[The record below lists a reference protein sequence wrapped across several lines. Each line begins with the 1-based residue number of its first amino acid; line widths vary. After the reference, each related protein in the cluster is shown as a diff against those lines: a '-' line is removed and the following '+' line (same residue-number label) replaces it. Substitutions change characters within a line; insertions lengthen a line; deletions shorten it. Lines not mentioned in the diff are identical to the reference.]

1 MNDPK
6 KEAFNPLFTNP
17 LEAVSGMTVSDLN
30 RYLPAVRQEDE
41 IKMTRNQMEEGLFL
55 ADGIKGLARLPDNTI
70 DLIVTNPPES
80 PWKDA
85 SDKNSPLTL
94 QEYYQ
99 WNEKWLE
106 QSFRVLKPTGSIY
119 LICGWRY
126 SGMYHALLSNN
137 FNIQSRITWRN
148 NQAKDQPRLVIWR
161 NVLSDIWFA
170 TKTNEFMFDQKKVS
184 SFKEAEQKQQ
194 LNNFWADII
203 DIQIGT
209 KNQFERG
216 KPEEVLKRIFT
227 VSSFK
232 LNWVV
237 DPFMGRGSVGIIA
250 RKTGRRFIGFE
261 TDQDQ
266 LLMAMKRIDQT

>member
-1 MNDPK
+1 MNNPK
-6 KEAFNPLFTNP
+6 KEVFNPLFTNP

-30 RYLPAVRQEDE
+30 RYLPAVRQENE
-41 IKMTRNQMEEGLFL
+41 IKMTKNQMKEGLFL
-55 ADGIKGLARLPDNTI
+55 AEGRKGLARLPDKTI
-70 DLIVTNPPES
+70 DLIVTKPPES
-80 PWKDA
+80 PWQDI
-85 SDKNSPLTL
+85 SDNNPPLTL

-126 SGMYHALLSNN
+126 SGMYHALLSNS
-137 FNIQSRITWRN
+137 FNVQSRITWRYN
-148 NQAKDQPRLVIWR
+148 RAKDQPRLVIWR

-184 SFKEAEQKQQ
+184 SFKEVEQNQQ
-194 LNNFWADII
+194 LNNLWGDIL
-203 DIQIGT
+203 DIRIGAEG
-209 KNQFERG
+209 QYEGG
-216 KPEEVLKRIFT
+216 KPEQVLKRIFT

-237 DPFMGRGSVGIIA
+237 DPFMGRGSVGIMA
-250 RKTGRRFIGFE
+250 KKTGRRFVGFE

-266 LLMAMKRIDQT
+266 LLLAMKHIDQA

>member
-1 MNDPK
+1 
-6 KEAFNPLFTNP
+6 
-17 LEAVSGMTVSDLN
+17 MTVSDLN
-30 RYLPAVRQEDE
+30 RYLPAVRQENE

-70 DLIVTNPPES
+70 DIIVTNPPES
-80 PWKDA
+80 PGKEA
-85 SDKNSPLTL
+85 SEKNPLLTL

-184 SFKEAEQKQQ
+184 SLKEAEQKQE
-194 LNNFWADII
+194 LNNFWADIF
-203 DIQIGT
+203 DIQIGA

-237 DPFMGRGSVGIIA
+237 DPFMGRGSVGIMA
-250 RKTGRRFIGFE
+250 KKTGRRFIGFE

>member
-30 RYLPAVRQEDE
+30 RYLPAVRQENE

-55 ADGIKGLARLPDNTI
+55 ADGLKGLARLPDNTI
-70 DLIVTNPPES
+70 DIIVTNPPES
-80 PWKDA
+80 PWKEA
-85 SDKNSPLTL
+85 SEKNPPLTL

-237 DPFMGRGSVGIIA
+237 DPFMGRGSVGIMA
-250 RKTGRRFIGFE
+250 KKTGRRFIGFE

>member
-1 MNDPK
+1 MNGPK

-30 RYLPAVRQEDE
+30 RYLPAVQQENE

-70 DLIVTNPPES
+70 DIIVTNPPES
-80 PWKDA
+80 PWKEA
-85 SDKNSPLTL
+85 SEKNPPLTL

-237 DPFMGRGSVGIIA
+237 DPFMGRGSVGIMA
-250 RKTGRRFIGFE
+250 KKTGRRFIGFE

>member
-30 RYLPAVRQEDE
+30 RYLPAVRQENE

-70 DLIVTNPPES
+70 DIIVTNPPES
-80 PWKDA
+80 PGKEA
-85 SDKNSPLTL
+85 SEKNPPLTL

-184 SFKEAEQKQQ
+184 SLKEAEQKQE
-194 LNNFWADII
+194 LNNFWADIF
-203 DIQIGT
+203 DIQIGA

-237 DPFMGRGSVGIIA
+237 DPFMGRGSVGIMA
-250 RKTGRRFIGFE
+250 KKTGRRFIGFE

>member
-30 RYLPAVRQEDE
+30 RYLPAVRQENE

-55 ADGIKGLARLPDNTI
+55 ADGIKGLAQLPDNTI
-70 DLIVTNPPES
+70 DIIVTNPPES
-80 PWKDA
+80 PGKEA
-85 SDKNSPLTL
+85 SEKNLPLTL

-184 SFKEAEQKQQ
+184 SLKEAEQKQE
-194 LNNFWADII
+194 LNNFWADIF
-203 DIQIGT
+203 DIQIGA

-237 DPFMGRGSVGIIA
+237 DPFMGRGSVGIMA
-250 RKTGRRFIGFE
+250 KKTGRRFIGFE

>member
-1 MNDPK
+1 MNGPK

-30 RYLPAVRQEDE
+30 RYLPAVRQENE

-55 ADGIKGLARLPDNTI
+55 ADGIKGLAKLPDNTI
-70 DLIVTNPPES
+70 DIIVTNPPES
-80 PWKDA
+80 PWKKA
-85 SDKNSPLTL
+85 SKKNLPLTL

-184 SFKEAEQKQQ
+184 SLKEAEQKQE

-203 DIQIGT
+203 DIQIGE

-216 KPEEVLKRIFT
+216 KPEEVLKRIFS

-237 DPFMGRGSVGIIA
+237 DPFMGRGSVGIMAKKI
-250 RKTGRRFIGFE
+250 GRRFIGFE

>member
-137 FNIQSRITWRN
+137 FNIQSRITWGN

-250 RKTGRRFIGFE
+250 KKTGRRFIGFE

>member
-30 RYLPAVRQEDE
+30 RYLPAVRQENE
-41 IKMTRNQMEEGLFL
+41 IEMTRNQMEEGLFL

-70 DLIVTNPPES
+70 DIIVTNPPES
-80 PWKDA
+80 PGKEA
-85 SDKNSPLTL
+85 SEKNPPLTL

-184 SFKEAEQKQQ
+184 SLKEVDQKQE
-194 LNNFWADII
+194 LNNFWADIF
-203 DIQIGT
+203 DIQIGA

-216 KPEEVLKRIFT
+216 KPEEALKRIFS

-237 DPFMGRGSVGIIA
+237 DPFMGRGSVGIMA
-250 RKTGRRFIGFE
+250 KKTGRRFIGFE

>member
-17 LEAVSGMTVSDLN
+17 LKAVSGMTVSDLN
-30 RYLPAVRQEDE
+30 RYLPAVRQENE

-55 ADGIKGLARLPDNTI
+55 ADGIKGLAKLPDNTI
-70 DLIVTNPPES
+70 DIIVTNPPES
-80 PWKDA
+80 PWKEA
-85 SDKNSPLTL
+85 SEKNPPLTL

-184 SFKEAEQKQQ
+184 SLKEAEQKQE
-194 LNNFWADII
+194 LNNFWADIF
-203 DIQIGT
+203 DIQIGA

-237 DPFMGRGSVGIIA
+237 DPFMGRGSVGIMA
-250 RKTGRRFIGFE
+250 KKTGRRFIGFE

>member
-1 MNDPK
+1 
-6 KEAFNPLFTNP
+6 
-17 LEAVSGMTVSDLN
+17 MTVSDLN
-30 RYLPAVRQEDE
+30 RYLPAVRQENE

-55 ADGIKGLARLPDNTI
+55 ADGVKGLARLPDNTI

-80 PWKDA
+80 PWQDA
-85 SDKNSPLTL
+85 SEKNPPLTL

-184 SFKEAEQKQQ
+184 SLKEAEQKQQ

-237 DPFMGRGSVGIIA
+237 DPFMGRGSVGIMA
-250 RKTGRRFIGFE
+250 KKTGRRFIGFE

>member
-1 MNDPK
+1 MNSPK
-6 KEAFNPLFTNP
+6 KEEFNPLFTNP

-30 RYLPAVRQEDE
+30 RYLPAVRQENE

-55 ADGIKGLARLPDNTI
+55 ADGIKGLAKLPDNTI
-70 DLIVTNPPES
+70 DIIVTNPPES
-80 PWKDA
+80 PWKEA
-85 SDKNSPLTL
+85 SERNPPLTL

-184 SFKEAEQKQQ
+184 SLKEAEQKQE
-194 LNNFWADII
+194 LNNFWADIF
-203 DIQIGT
+203 DIQIGA

-237 DPFMGRGSVGIIA
+237 DPFMGRGSVGIMA
-250 RKTGRRFIGFE
+250 KKTGRRFIGFE

>member
-1 MNDPK
+1 MNSPK
-6 KEAFNPLFTNP
+6 KEGFNPLFTNP

-30 RYLPAVRQEDE
+30 RYLPAVQQENE

-55 ADGIKGLARLPDNTI
+55 ADGIKGLAKLPDNTI
-70 DLIVTNPPES
+70 DIIVTNPPES
-80 PWKDA
+80 PWKEA
-85 SDKNSPLTL
+85 SERNPPLTL

-184 SFKEAEQKQQ
+184 SLKEAEQKQE

-203 DIQIGT
+203 DIQIGA

-237 DPFMGRGSVGIIA
+237 DPFMGRGSVGIMA
-250 RKTGRRFIGFE
+250 KKTGRRFIGFE

>member
-1 MNDPK
+1 MNGPK

-30 RYLPAVRQEDE
+30 RYLPAVRQENE

-55 ADGIKGLARLPDNTI
+55 ADGIKGLAKLPDNTI
-70 DLIVTNPPES
+70 DIIVTNPPES
-80 PWKDA
+80 PWKEA
-85 SDKNSPLTL
+85 SERNPPLTL

-148 NQAKDQPRLVIWR
+148 NQEKDQPRLVIWR

-184 SFKEAEQKQQ
+184 SLKEADQKQQ
-194 LNNFWADII
+194 LNNFWADIF
-203 DIQIGT
+203 DIQIGA
-209 KNQFERG
+209 KNQFEGG

-237 DPFMGRGSVGIIA
+237 DPFMGRGSVGIMA
-250 RKTGRRFIGFE
+250 KKTGRRFIGFE

>member
-1 MNDPK
+1 MNSPK
-6 KEAFNPLFTNP
+6 KEEFNPLFTNP

-30 RYLPAVRQEDE
+30 RYLPAVRQENE

-55 ADGIKGLARLPDNTI
+55 ADGIKGLAKLPDNTI
-70 DLIVTNPPES
+70 DIIITNPPES
-80 PWKDA
+80 PWKEA
-85 SDKNSPLTL
+85 SERNPPLTL

-184 SFKEAEQKQQ
+184 SLKEAEQKQE
-194 LNNFWADII
+194 LNNFWADIF
-203 DIQIGT
+203 DIQIGA

-237 DPFMGRGSVGIIA
+237 DPFMGRGSVGIMA
-250 RKTGRRFIGFE
+250 KKTGRRFIGFE

>member
-30 RYLPAVRQEDE
+30 RYLPAVRQENE

-70 DLIVTNPPES
+70 DIIVTNPPES
-80 PWKDA
+80 PWKEA
-85 SDKNSPLTL
+85 SEKNPPLTL

-184 SFKEAEQKQQ
+184 SLKEADQKQE
-194 LNNFWADII
+194 LNNFWADIF
-203 DIQIGT
+203 DIQIGA
-209 KNQFERG
+209 KNQFEGG
-216 KPEEVLKRIFT
+216 KPEKVLKRIFT

-237 DPFMGRGSVGIIA
+237 DPFMGRGSVGIMA
-250 RKTGRRFIGFE
+250 KKTGRRFIGFE

>member
-30 RYLPAVRQEDE
+30 RYLPAVRQENE

-70 DLIVTNPPES
+70 DIIVTNPPES
-80 PWKDA
+80 PWQDA
-85 SDKNSPLTL
+85 SKKNPPLTL

-184 SFKEAEQKQQ
+184 SLKEAEQKQE

-237 DPFMGRGSVGIIA
+237 DPFMGRGSVGIMA
-250 RKTGRRFIGFE
+250 KKTGRRFIGFE

>member
-30 RYLPAVRQEDE
+30 RYLPAVRQENE

-55 ADGIKGLARLPDNTI
+55 ADGIKGLAKLPDNTI
-70 DLIVTNPPES
+70 DIIITNPPES
-80 PWKDA
+80 PWKEA
-85 SDKNSPLTL
+85 SERNPPLTL

-170 TKTNEFMFDQKKVS
+170 TKTNEFMYDQKKVS
-184 SFKEAEQKQQ
+184 SLKEADQKQE
-194 LNNFWADII
+194 LNNFWADIF
-203 DIQIGT
+203 DIQIGA

-216 KPEEVLKRIFT
+216 KPEKVLKRIFS

-237 DPFMGRGSVGIIA
+237 DPFMGRGSVGIMA
-250 RKTGRRFIGFE
+250 KKAGRRFIGFE

>member
-1 MNDPK
+1 MNGPK
-6 KEAFNPLFTNP
+6 KEAFNPLFINP

-30 RYLPAVRQEDE
+30 RYLPAVRQENE

-55 ADGIKGLARLPDNTI
+55 ADGVKGLARLPDNTI

-80 PWKDA
+80 PWQDA
-85 SDKNSPLTL
+85 SEKNPPLTL

-106 QSFRVLKPTGSIY
+106 QSFRILKPTGSIY

-232 LNWVV
+232 
-237 DPFMGRGSVGIIA
+237 
-250 RKTGRRFIGFE
+250 
-261 TDQDQ
+261 
-266 LLMAMKRIDQT
+266 

>member
-1 MNDPK
+1 MNSPK

-30 RYLPAVRQEDE
+30 RYLPAVRQENE

-55 ADGIKGLARLPDNTI
+55 ADGVKGLARLPDNTI

-80 PWKDA
+80 PWQDA
-85 SDKNSPLTL
+85 SEKNPPLTL

-106 QSFRVLKPTGSIY
+106 QSFRILKPTGSIY

-184 SFKEAEQKQQ
+184 SLKDAEQKQQ

-237 DPFMGRGSVGIIA
+237 DPFMGRGSVGIMA
-250 RKTGRRFIGFE
+250 KKTGRRFIGFE

>member
-1 MNDPK
+1 
-6 KEAFNPLFTNP
+6 
-17 LEAVSGMTVSDLN
+17 
-30 RYLPAVRQEDE
+30 
-41 IKMTRNQMEEGLFL
+41 
-55 ADGIKGLARLPDNTI
+55 
-70 DLIVTNPPES
+70 
-80 PWKDA
+80 
-85 SDKNSPLTL
+85 
-94 QEYYQ
+94 
-99 WNEKWLE
+99 
-106 QSFRVLKPTGSIY
+106 
-119 LICGWRY
+119 
-126 SGMYHALLSNN
+126 MYHALLSNN

-184 SFKEAEQKQQ
+184 SLKEAEQKQQ
-194 LNNFWADII
+194 LNNFWGDII

-237 DPFMGRGSVGIIA
+237 DPFMGRGSVGIMA
-250 RKTGRRFIGFE
+250 KKTGRRFIGFE

>member
-1 MNDPK
+1 MNSPK
-6 KEAFNPLFTNP
+6 KEEFNPLFTNP

-30 RYLPAVRQEDE
+30 RYLPAVRQENE

-70 DLIVTNPPES
+70 DIIVTNPPES
-80 PWKDA
+80 PGKEA
-85 SDKNSPLTL
+85 SEKNPPLTL

-184 SFKEAEQKQQ
+184 SLKEAEQKQE
-194 LNNFWADII
+194 LNNFWADIF
-203 DIQIGT
+203 DIQIGA

-237 DPFMGRGSVGIIA
+237 DPFMGRGSVGIMA
-250 RKTGRRFIGFE
+250 KKTGRRFIGFE

>member
-1 MNDPK
+1 MNSPK
-6 KEAFNPLFTNP
+6 KEEFNPLFTNP

-30 RYLPAVRQEDE
+30 RYLPAVRQENE

-55 ADGIKGLARLPDNTI
+55 ADGIKGLAKLPDNTI
-70 DLIVTNPPES
+70 DIIVTNPPES
-80 PWKDA
+80 PGKEA
-85 SDKNSPLTL
+85 SEKNPPLTL

-184 SFKEAEQKQQ
+184 SLKEAEQKQE
-194 LNNFWADII
+194 LNNFWADIF
-203 DIQIGT
+203 DIQIGA

-237 DPFMGRGSVGIIA
+237 DPFMGRGSVGIMA
-250 RKTGRRFIGFE
+250 KKTGRRFIGFE

>member
-1 MNDPK
+1 MADST
-6 KEAFNPLFTNP
+6 KETFNPLFTNP

-30 RYLPAVRQEDE
+30 RYLPAVRQENE

-55 ADGIKGLARLPDNTI
+55 ADGIKALARLPDNTI

-80 PWKDA
+80 PWKEA
-85 SDKNSPLTL
+85 SEKNPPLTL

-184 SFKEAEQKQQ
+184 SLKEAEQKQE

-203 DIQIGT
+203 DIQIGA

-216 KPEEVLKRIFT
+216 KPGEVLKRIFT

-237 DPFMGRGSVGIIA
+237 DPFMGRGSVGIMAKKKYLHHILA
-250 RKTGRRFIGFE
+250 RY
-261 TDQDQ
+261 
-266 LLMAMKRIDQT
+266 

>member
-1 MNDPK
+1 MNGPK
-6 KEAFNPLFTNP
+6 KEAFNPLLTNP
-17 LEAVSGMTVSDLN
+17 REAVSGMTVSDLN
-30 RYLPAVRQEDE
+30 RYLPAVQKENE

-85 SDKNSPLTL
+85 SEKNPPLTL

-106 QSFRVLKPTGSIY
+106 QSFRVLKPTGSMY

-184 SFKEAEQKQQ
+184 SLKEAEQKQQ

-237 DPFMGRGSVGIIA
+237 DPFMGRGSVGIMA
-250 RKTGRRFIGFE
+250 KKTGRRFIGFE

>member
-250 RKTGRRFIGFE
+250 KKTGRRFIGFE

>member
-6 KEAFNPLFTNP
+6 KEAFNPSFTNP

-30 RYLPAVRQEDE
+30 RYLPAVRQENE

-70 DLIVTNPPES
+70 DIIVTNPPES
-80 PWKDA
+80 PGKEA
-85 SDKNSPLTL
+85 SEKNPPLTL

-184 SFKEAEQKQQ
+184 SLKEAEQKQE
-194 LNNFWADII
+194 LNNFWADIF
-203 DIQIGT
+203 DIQIGA

-237 DPFMGRGSVGIIA
+237 DPFMGRGSVGIMA
-250 RKTGRRFIGFE
+250 KKTGRRFIGFE

>member
-1 MNDPK
+1 MNSPK

-30 RYLPAVRQEDE
+30 RYLPAVRQENE

-80 PWKDA
+80 PWQDA
-85 SDKNSPLTL
+85 SEKNPPLTL

-106 QSFRVLKPTGSIY
+106 QSFRILKPTGSIY

-184 SFKEAEQKQQ
+184 SLKDAEQKQQ

-237 DPFMGRGSVGIIA
+237 DPFMGRGSVGIMA
-250 RKTGRRFIGFE
+250 KKTGRRFIGFE

>member
-237 DPFMGRGSVGIIA
+237 DPFMGRGSVGIMA
-250 RKTGRRFIGFE
+250 KKTGRRFIGFE

>member
-6 KEAFNPLFTNP
+6 KEEFNPLFTNP

-30 RYLPAVRQEDE
+30 RYLPAVRQENE

-70 DLIVTNPPES
+70 DIIVTNPPES
-80 PWKDA
+80 PGKEA
-85 SDKNSPLTL
+85 SEKNPPLTL

-184 SFKEAEQKQQ
+184 SLKEAEQKQE
-194 LNNFWADII
+194 LNNFWADIF
-203 DIQIGT
+203 DIQIGA

-237 DPFMGRGSVGIIA
+237 DPFMGRGSVGIMA
-250 RKTGRRFIGFE
+250 KKTGRRFIGFE